1 MTKSQRTQTAPTRSV
16 RKTKRKPTGAAAIG
30 PGPGRPKGS
39 VNRVT
44 REFRDTVR
52 QLLEDNA
59 ANVGDWLE
67 QVATGGAGGRPDPA
81 RALELLAKL
90 AEYAAPKLG
99 RIEHAGPNGGPIE
112 MAAVDLSHLTA
123 EQLRAIASIRVPGHD
138 G

>member
-1 MTKSQRTQTAPTRSV
+1 MTKSQNPQTTPTHSV
-16 RKTKRKPTGAAAIG
+16 RKTKRKPTGAAAMG

-44 REFRDTVR
+44 CEFRETVR
-52 QLLEDNA
+52 RLLQDNA
-59 ANVGDWLE
+59 ANVADWLG
-67 QVATGGAGGRPDPA
+67 QVATGGAGSRPDPA
-81 RALELLAKL
+81 RALELLARL

-112 MAAVDLSHLTA
+112 MAAVDLSHLTD
-123 EQLRAIASIRVPGHD
+123 EQLRVIASIRVPSHD